1 MSKERVAIPAMNPGG
16 LEAPISG
23 HFGHCD
29 VFVLADIEDGNL
41 VNSQNLPNGDHS
53 EGGCMVPVNILAQH
67 GVSAVIAGGMGLR
80 PRMGFQNA
88 GIKVFMGQG
97 ATVKEALD
105 NYLKGSLEEMSL
117 QNVCSGGGHCS

>member
-16 LEAPISG
+16 LEAPVSG

-29 VFVLADIEDGNL
+29 VFVLADIEEGKI
-41 VNSQNLPNGDHS
+41 VGSQNLANGDHS
-53 EGGCMVPVNILAQH
+53 HGGCMVPVNLLAQQ
-67 GVSAVIAGGMGLR
+67 GVTAVVAGGMGQR
-80 PRMGFQNA
+80 PRMGFANA

-105 NYLKGSLEEMSL
+105 NYLKGSLVEMSL
-117 QNVCSGGGHCS
+117 QGVCGGGGHCS